1 MKQLIDLKS
10 NTVVRKNSNELVSRL
25 LNIKYRLE
33 DYVWLIT
40 ANTNC

>member
-10 NTVVRKNSNELVSRL
+10 NTVVRKNSNELVSSL

-33 DYVWLIT
+33 DYLRLIT
-40 ANTNC
+40 ANTNG